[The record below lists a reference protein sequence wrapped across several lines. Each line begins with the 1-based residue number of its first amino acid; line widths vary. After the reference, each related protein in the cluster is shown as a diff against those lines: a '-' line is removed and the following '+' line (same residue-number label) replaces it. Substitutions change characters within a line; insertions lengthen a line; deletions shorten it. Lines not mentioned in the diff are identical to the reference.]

1 MSQETCLICYVGASC
16 ESLFNEEIQE
26 GSYEPSFCVGFSP
39 EYRTT
44 GIGRR
49 RMAEAEAGDFGTISY
64 YEEEAT

>member
-1 MSQETCLICYVGASC
+1 MICYVGASC

-39 EYRTT
+39 VLVT
-44 GIGRR
+44 GIDRR
-49 RMAEAEAGDFGTISY
+49 RMAEAGAEDFGTISY